1 MLLTTMECGKPKS
14 KYYAKASVWQCCV
27 GIRSFDYQKNSVI
40 KTLVLWDYE
49 QSLLILHRQEGKKKK
64 DIFTN
69 FLNAPKYAN
78 LSTQFHRLQVNIF
91 GF

>member
-1 MLLTTMECGKPKS
+1 MGLWTVIIDPTQTGGK
-14 KYYAKASVWQCCV
+14 
-27 GIRSFDYQKNSVI
+27 
-40 KTLVLWDYE
+40 E
-49 QSLLILHRQEGKKKK
+49 KKK